1 MWNTRPYHSWGEE
14 LALMSISVHFFF
26 VTQLSMKDYR
36 PVSKGS
42 QKIASLTTGHMTL
55 TMP

>member
-1 MWNTRPYHSWGEE
+1 MWNTRPYHSLGEE
-14 LALMSISVHFFF
+14 LALMRISVHFFF

-36 PVSKGS
+36 PFSKAS
-42 QKIASLTTGHMTL
+42 QKIARLTSGHVTL